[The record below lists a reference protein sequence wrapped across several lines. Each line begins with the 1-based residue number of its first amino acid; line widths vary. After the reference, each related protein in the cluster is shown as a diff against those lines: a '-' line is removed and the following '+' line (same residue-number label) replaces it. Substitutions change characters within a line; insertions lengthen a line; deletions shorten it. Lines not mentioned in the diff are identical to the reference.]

1 MQEVPLTLTNFKQRL
16 EAMGYQPFQVDLILK
31 ETIGDVYFDK
41 LTTADQIINSDAL
54 QRYYDFANNCRVI
67 RSRRT
72 GTMEWSL

>member
-1 MQEVPLTLTNFKQRL
+1 MQEVPLTLSDFKQKL

-41 LTTADQIINSDAL
+41 LTTADRIINSDAL
-54 QRYYDFANNCRVI
+54 QRYYNFANNCRFI

-72 GTMEWSL
+72 GTMEWS